1 MQTEQTWR
9 NLPAGPELDA
19 LIAERVLGWVYHP
32 QDADTRRRADGTWR
46 MGPPPYGG
54 FWLVPPH
61 PSLELEWEVAPCS
74 TNPAAAWLVVE
85 AMEARG
91 WVPCLKRNIER
102 VEWEATF
109 WATPENPAMPRAV
122 RIQADTAP
130 LAICRA
136 ALAALEATQ

>member
-1 MQTEQTWR
+1 MPEQTWR

-19 LIAERVLGWVYHP
+19 LIAERVLG
-32 QDADTRRRADGTWR
+32 
-46 MGPPPYGG
+46 YGG